1 MSKVKTLFSRVSV
14 LVIFLVSC
22 TRVALTRMF
31 PPPQPAADPPSAK
44 VFALTDAAWAE
55 LRAGHEVAVQDKK
68 SGDEQ
73 KGPSKSEDKKEP
85 SKRADCDKGKSGDD
99 QKSTQPGDDKKS
111 RQPGDD
117 KKTDS
122 AKSGECDE
130 GPGAGDGD
138 MGGTGG

>member
-31 PPPQPAADPPSAK
+31 PPPQPAAAPPSAK

-55 LRAGHEVAVQDKK
+55 LRAGHEIAVQDKK

-99 QKSTQPGDDKKS
+99 QKSTQPGDDKK
-111 RQPGDD
+111 
-117 KKTDS
+117 TDS